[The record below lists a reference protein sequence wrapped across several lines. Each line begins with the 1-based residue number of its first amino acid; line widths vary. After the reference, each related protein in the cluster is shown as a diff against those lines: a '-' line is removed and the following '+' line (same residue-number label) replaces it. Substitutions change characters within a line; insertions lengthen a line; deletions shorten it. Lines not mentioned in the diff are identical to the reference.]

1 MADPNAQCPVYINLF
16 EKPEQYEL
24 QASVPGCSKDDVRV
38 LVTESKSIV
47 SISAERKRLR
57 ADEAGEKQ
65 GEWIVQER
73 PMGKMQRLVA
83 FSNDA
88 DLARADAEVK
98 VSLRCR

>member
-1 MADPNAQCPVYINLF
+1 M
-16 EKPEQYEL
+16 
-24 QASVPGCSKDDVRV
+24 VRV

-47 SISAERKRLR
+47 SISAERKRPR
-57 ADEAGEKQ
+57 ADEPADKQ

-88 DLARADAEVK
+88 DLSRADAEVK
-98 VSLRCR
+98 VRK